1 MNKKRKGVSPLQKIL
16 ATMAVVMLLV
26 GVVAWAKNTYFTSSK
41 EAIASDSLTEE
52 ELNAAKANLTVD
64 LDSEIL
70 QAAFPNVS
78 REFLYSSMPS
88 QNETRVAAAGF
99 SSALTYPFTGVI
111 QQDGQSYSDETVRM
125 WWETELTE
133 ELLRNPVYGAA
144 VARALS
150 ESKFSDG
157 STLLDLNP
165 WLGEFVQKY
174 DAAFQDGGLGNGHF
188 LTKEVA
194 DGPILVSDEYRKY
207 AIGTRWLLDRFIVK
221 GVSRLYAEKH
231 WGLQPANDLQ
241 PSRIKAEAFEEP
253 EDRDAL
259 VVSFLTKSGKNAL
272 IIGFNVHDKRP
283 EIPGSRP
290 RPVPEESPQETPK
303 ETKPEPTKPGRDPEP
318 TTTTPETTKPAPT
331 KPGRDPEP
339 TKPTV
344 PKETKP
350 EPTKPTVPKETK
362 PEPTKPTVP
371 KETKPEPT
379 TPAPTKPEPT
389 TPAPTTPAPT
399 PETKDRSK
407 DAIDRNGGQ
416 WGGNS
421 NRVGNDEFELSD
433 HIGETGKGHGDP
445 AKETPATPTQDQSS
459 ANVSVNGVDNNRTH
473 YETEV
478 ETQSSWKNNQG
489 QNLITGSKE
498 TAAGSGNSSGNTG
511 NSAGS
516 STATEGTPLTGYG
529 EEFHLED

>member
-1 MNKKRKGVSPLQKIL
+1 MNKKRKGVSPFQKIL
-16 ATMAVVMLLV
+16 ATMAVVMMLV
-26 GVVAWAKNTYFTSSK
+26 GVIAWAKNTYFSATR

-52 ELNAAKANLTVD
+52 ELRQVKADLTVD
-64 LDSEIL
+64 LDSEML
-70 QAAFPNVS
+70 QAAYPEVS

-88 QNETRVAAAGF
+88 ENKARVAAAGF
-99 SSALTYPFTGVI
+99 SSALTYPFSGAS

-133 ELLRNPVYGAA
+133 ELLRNEAYGIPVGQ
-144 VARALS
+144 ALS
-150 ESKFSDG
+150 EVRFPDG
-157 STLLDLNP
+157 SYLTDINP
-165 WLGEFVQKY
+165 WLIEFNQKVN
-174 DAAFQDGGLGNGHF
+174 AAFQEGGLGNGYF
-188 LTKEVA
+188 LTKETA
-194 DGPILVSDEYRKY
+194 DGPILVTDEYRRY
-207 AIGTRWLLDRFIVK
+207 AVGMRWLLDRFIVK

-231 WGLQPANDLQ
+231 WGLRPADDLQ
-241 PSRIKAEAFEEP
+241 PSRIKAEPFEEP

-272 IIGFNVHDKRP
+272 IIGFNIHDKRP

-290 RPVPEESPQETPK
+290 KPVPEESPQETPK

-362 PEPTKPTVP
+362 PEPT
-371 KETKPEPT
+371 

-389 TPAPTTPAPT
+389 TPAPTKPVPTTT

-407 DAIDRNGGQ
+407 DAVDRSGAQ

-421 NRVGNDEFELSD
+421 NRVGNNEFEPSD
-433 HIGETGKGHGDP
+433 HVGETGKGHGDP

-473 YETEV
+473 YETEA

-498 TAAGSGNSSGNTG
+498 TAAGSGNTGNTG
-511 NSAGS
+511 NSSAGN

>member
-1 MNKKRKGVSPLQKIL
+1 MKNNRKKGVSPLQKIL
-16 ATMAVVMLLV
+16 ATMVVVMMLV
-26 GVVAWAKNTYFTSSK
+26 GVIAWAKNTYFTNGK

-52 ELNAAKANLTVD
+52 ELKAAKADLTVD

-70 QAAFPNVS
+70 QSAFPNIS
-78 REFLYSSMPS
+78 REFLYSSMPVN
-88 QNETRVAAAGF
+88 NEDRVAAAGF
-99 SSALTYPFTGVI
+99 SSALTFPFSGAS
-111 QQDGQSYSDETVRM
+111 QKDGQSYSDETVRT

-174 DAAFQDGGLGNGHF
+174 DAAFQGDGRGNGYF
-188 LTKEVA
+188 LTKETA
-194 DGPILVSDEYRKY
+194 DGPILVSDEYRRY
-207 AIGTRWLLDRFIVK
+207 AVGTRWLLDRFIVK

-231 WGLQPANDLQ
+231 WGLRPANDLQ

-253 EDRDAL
+253 EDRDSL

-290 RPVPEESPQETPK
+290 KPVPEESPQETPK

-331 KPGRDPEP
+331 RPHRDPEP
-339 TKPTV
+339 TRPTT
-344 PKETKP
+344 PETTKP
-350 EPTKPTVPKETK
+350 EPTRPTT
-362 PEPTKPTVP
+362 
-371 KETKPEPT
+371 PEPT
-379 TPAPTKPEPT
+379 TPT
-389 TPAPTTPAPT
+389 PT
-399 PETKDRSK
+399 PETKKERSK
-407 DAIDRNGGQ
+407 DSVNHGG
-416 WGGNS
+416 G
-421 NRVGNDEFELSD
+421 RVGGGSTVIGTDAYEPNDP
-433 HIGETGKGHGDP
+433 ITETGKGHGDP

-473 YETEV
+473 YETEA

-498 TAAGSGNSSGNTG
+498 TAGSGNTG
-511 NSAGS
+511 NSGNAAGGN

>member
-26 GVVAWAKNTYFTSSK
+26 GVVAWAKNTYFTSNK

-52 ELNAAKANLTVD
+52 ELNAVKADLTVD
-64 LDSEIL
+64 LDAEVL
-70 QAAFPNVS
+70 QSAFPNVS
-78 REFLYSSMPS
+78 REFLYSSMPN
-88 QNETRVAAAGF
+88 QNKDRVAAAGF

-133 ELLRNPVYGAA
+133 EILRNPVYGVA

-174 DAAFQDGGLGNGHF
+174 DAAFQENGNGNGYF
-188 LTKEVA
+188 LTKETA
-194 DGPILVSDEYRKY
+194 DGPILVTEEYRKY
-207 AIGTRWLLDRFIVK
+207 AVGTRWLLDRFVVK

-231 WGLQPANDLQ
+231 WGLRPANDLQ

-259 VVSFLTKSGKNAL
+259 VASFLTKSGKNAL
-272 IIGFNVHDKRP
+272 IIGLNVHDKRP

-290 RPVPEESPQETPK
+290 KPVPEESPQETPK

-331 KPGRDPEP
+331 KPGRD
-339 TKPTV
+339 
-344 PKETKP
+344 
-350 EPTKPTVPKETK
+350 

-473 YETEV
+473 YETEA

>member
-133 ELLRNPVYGAA
+133 ELLRNPVYGVAI
-144 VARALS
+144 ARALS

-165 WLGEFVQKY
+165 WLAEFVQKY
-174 DAAFQDGGLGNGHF
+174 DAAFQGDGKGNGYF
-188 LTKEVA
+188 LTKETA

-207 AIGTRWLLDRFIVK
+207 AVGTRWLLDRFIVK

-241 PSRIKAEAFEEP
+241 PSRTKAEAFEEP

-259 VVSFLTKSGKNAL
+259 VASFLTKSGKNAL
-272 IIGFNVHDKRP
+272 IIGLNVHDKRP
-283 EIPGSRP
+283 EIPGSKP
-290 RPVPEESPQETPK
+290 KPVPEESPQETPK

-331 KPGRDPEP
+331 KPGRD
-339 TKPTV
+339 
-344 PKETKP
+344 
-350 EPTKPTVPKETK
+350 

-473 YETEV
+473 YETEA

>member
-64 LDSEIL
+64 LDSEVL
-70 QAAFPNVS
+70 QSAFPNVS

-133 ELLRNPVYGAA
+133 ELLRNPVYGVA

-165 WLGEFVQKY
+165 WLAEFVQKY
-174 DAAFQDGGLGNGHF
+174 DAAFQGDGKGNGYF
-188 LTKEVA
+188 LTKETA
-194 DGPILVSDEYRKY
+194 DGPILVSDEYRRY
-207 AIGTRWLLDRFIVK
+207 AVGTRWLLDRFVVK

-231 WGLQPANDLQ
+231 WGLRPANDLQ

-259 VVSFLTKSGKNAL
+259 VVSFLTKSGKDVL

-290 RPVPEESPQETPK
+290 KPVPEESPQETPK

-331 KPGRDPEP
+331 KPGRD
-339 TKPTV
+339 
-344 PKETKP
+344 
-350 EPTKPTVPKETK
+350 

-473 YETEV
+473 YETEA

-516 STATEGTPLTGYG
+516 STATEGTPITGYG

>member
-1 MNKKRKGVSPLQKIL
+1 MNNNRRKGVSPFQKIL

-26 GVVAWAKNTYFTSSK
+26 GIVAWAKNTYFTNNK

-52 ELNAAKANLTVD
+52 ELNQAKADLTVD
-64 LDSEIL
+64 LDSEVL
-70 QAAFPNVS
+70 NSAFPGVS
-78 REFLYSSMPS
+78 REFLYSSMPVN
-88 QNETRVAAAGF
+88 NEDRTTAAGF
-99 SSALTYPFTGVI
+99 SSALSYPFSGAS
-111 QQDGQSYSDETVRM
+111 QKDGQSYSDETVRT

-174 DAAFQDGGLGNGHF
+174 DAAFQGDGKGNGYF
-188 LTKEVA
+188 LTKETA
-194 DGPILVSDEYRKY
+194 DGPILVSDEYRRY
-207 AIGTRWLLDRFIVK
+207 AVGTRWLLDRFVIK
-221 GVSRLYAEKH
+221 GVNKLYAEKH

-290 RPVPEESPQETPK
+290 KPVPEESPQETPK
-303 ETKPEPTKPGRDPEP
+303 ETKPEPTKPGKDPEP
-318 TTTTPETTKPAPT
+318 TTTTPQETKPAPT
-331 KPGRDPEP
+331 KPGKDPEP
-339 TKPTV
+339 TTPQET
-344 PKETKP
+344 TKP
-350 EPTKPTVPKETK
+350 HRDPDPTRPTT
-362 PEPTKPTVP
+362 P

-399 PETKDRSK
+399 PETKKERSK
-407 DAIDRNGGQ
+407 DSVNNGG
-416 WGGNS
+416 G
-421 NRVGNDEFELSD
+421 RVGGGSTV
-433 HIGETGKGHGDP
+433 IGTDAYEPKDPITETGKGHGDP

-473 YETEV
+473 YETEA

-498 TAAGSGNSSGNTG
+498 TAGSGSSGNSGNSSAGN
-511 NSAGS
+511 

>member
-1 MNKKRKGVSPLQKIL
+1 MNKKKRKGVSPLQKIL

-26 GVVAWAKNTYFTSSK
+26 GIVAWAKNTYFTSSK

-78 REFLYSSMPS
+78 REFLYSSMP
-88 QNETRVAAAGF
+88 NRNKDRVAAAGF

-133 ELLRNPVYGAA
+133 EILRNPVYGVA

-174 DAAFQDGGLGNGHF
+174 DAAFQENGNGNGYF
-188 LTKEVA
+188 LTKETA
-194 DGPILVSDEYRKY
+194 DGPILVTEEYRKY
-207 AIGTRWLLDRFIVK
+207 AVGTRWLLDRFVVK

-231 WGLQPANDLQ
+231 WGLRPANDLQ

-259 VVSFLTKSGKNAL
+259 VASFLTKSGKDVL

-283 EIPGSRP
+283 EIPGKRP
-290 RPVPEESPQETPK
+290 KPVPEETPQETPQ
-303 ETKPEPTKPGRDPEP
+303 ETTPAPKKPGKDPEPTTTPKRPKKPHKDPEPTKPTPEP
-318 TTTTPETTKPAPT
+318 TKPTTPETTKPT
-331 KPGRDPEP
+331 PEP
-339 TKPTV
+339 TKPT
-344 PKETKP
+344 P
-350 EPTKPTVPKETK
+350 EPTKPTTPET
-362 PEPTKPTVP
+362 T
-371 KETKPEPT
+371 
-379 TPAPTKPEPT
+379 
-389 TPAPTTPAPT
+389 PT
-399 PETKDRSK
+399 PETRKERSK
-407 DAIDRNGGQ
+407 DPVNNGG
-416 WGGNS
+416 G
-421 NRVGNDEFELSD
+421 RVGGGSTVIGTDAYEPNDP
-433 HIGETGKGHGDP
+433 ITETGKGHGDP
-445 AKETPATPTQDQSS
+445 AKETPATPTQDQSHKDIT
-459 ANVSVNGVDNNRTH
+459 VDHVDQNKMDYGTIP
-473 YETEV
+473 
-478 ETQSSWKNNQG
+478 ETQSSWKTNQG
-489 QNLITGSKE
+489 QNLITGTQENAGS
-498 TAAGSGNSSGNTG
+498 GSGNSGNSG
-511 NSAGS
+511 NSAGNS

>member
-64 LDSEIL
+64 LDSEVL
-70 QAAFPNVS
+70 QSAFPNVS

-133 ELLRNPVYGAA
+133 ELLRNPVYGVA

-165 WLGEFVQKY
+165 WLAEFVQKY
-174 DAAFQDGGLGNGHF
+174 DAAFQGDGKGNGYF
-188 LTKEVA
+188 LTKETA
-194 DGPILVSDEYRKY
+194 DGPILVSDEYRRY
-207 AIGTRWLLDRFIVK
+207 AVGTRWLLDRFVVK

-231 WGLQPANDLQ
+231 WGLRPANDLQ

-259 VVSFLTKSGKNAL
+259 VVSFLTKSGKDVL

-290 RPVPEESPQETPK
+290 KPVPEESPQETPK

-331 KPGRDPEP
+331 KPGRD
-339 TKPTV
+339 
-344 PKETKP
+344 P

-473 YETEV
+473 YETEA

-516 STATEGTPLTGYG
+516 STATEGTPITGYG

>member
-26 GVVAWAKNTYFTSSK
+26 GVIAWAKNTYFVGTK

-52 ELNAAKANLTVD
+52 ELKAAKADLTVD

-70 QAAFPNVS
+70 QSAFPNVS
-78 REFLYSSMPS
+78 REFLYSSMPVN
-88 QNETRVAAAGF
+88 NEDRTTAAGF
-99 SSALTYPFTGVI
+99 SSALSYPFSGAS
-111 QQDGQSYSDETVRM
+111 QKDGQSYSDETVRA

-174 DAAFQDGGLGNGHF
+174 DAAFQGDGRGNGYF
-188 LTKEVA
+188 LTKETA
-194 DGPILVSDEYRKY
+194 DGPILVSDEYRRY
-207 AIGTRWLLDRFIVK
+207 AVGTRWLLDRFVIK
-221 GVSRLYAEKH
+221 GVSKLYAEKH

-283 EIPGSRP
+283 EIPGSKP
-290 RPVPEESPQETPK
+290 KPVPEETPQETPQ
-303 ETKPEPTKPGRDPEP
+303 ETKPAPTKPGRDPEP

-339 TKPTV
+339 TKPTPQETTRPHRDPD
-344 PKETKP
+344 PKPTKPGKDPDPTKPTP
-350 EPTKPTVPKETK
+350 EPTK
-362 PEPTKPTVP
+362 
-371 KETKPEPT
+371 
-379 TPAPTKPEPT
+379 PT
-389 TPAPTTPAPT
+389 TPAPTTT
-399 PETKDRSK
+399 PETKKERSK
-407 DAIDRNGGQ
+407 DSVNNGG
-416 WGGNS
+416 G
-421 NRVGNDEFELSD
+421 RVGGGSTVIGTDVYEPNDP
-433 HIGETGKGHGDP
+433 ITETGKGHGDP
-445 AKETPATPTQDQSS
+445 AKETPATPTQDQSN

-473 YETEV
+473 YETEA

-498 TAAGSGNSSGNTG
+498 TAAGSGNTGNSSGNS
-511 NSAGS
+511 SAGN

>member
-1 MNKKRKGVSPLQKIL
+1 MKNRKKGVSPLQKIL
-16 ATMAVVMLLV
+16 ITMAVIMMLV
-26 GVVAWAKNTYFTSSK
+26 GVIAWAKNTYFSGSK

-52 ELNAAKANLTVD
+52 ELKAAKADLTVD

-70 QAAFPNVS
+70 QSAFPNVS
-78 REFLYSSMPS
+78 REFLYSSMPVN
-88 QNETRVAAAGF
+88 NEDRVAAAGF
-99 SSALTYPFTGVI
+99 SSALTYPFSGAS
-111 QQDGQSYSDETVRM
+111 QKDGESYSDETVRA

-174 DAAFQDGGLGNGHF
+174 DAAFQGDGKGNGYF
-188 LTKEVA
+188 LTKETA
-194 DGPILVSDEYRKY
+194 DGPILVSDEYRRY
-207 AIGTRWLLDRFIVK
+207 AVGTRWLLDRFVVK
-221 GVSRLYAEKH
+221 GVSKLYAEKH

-241 PSRIKAEAFEEP
+241 PSRVKAEAFEEP

-290 RPVPEESPQETPK
+290 KPVPEESPQETPK

-331 KPGRDPEP
+331 RPHRDPEP
-339 TKPTV
+339 TRPTT
-344 PKETKP
+344 PETTKP
-350 EPTKPTVPKETK
+350 EPTRPTTPETTK
-362 PEPTKPTVP
+362 PEPTRPTAP
-371 KETKPEPT
+371 ETTKPEPT
-379 TPAPTKPEPT
+379 RPTTPEPT
-389 TPAPTTPAPT
+389 TPTPT
-399 PETKDRSK
+399 PETKKERSK
-407 DAIDRNGGQ
+407 DSVNHGG
-416 WGGNS
+416 G
-421 NRVGNDEFELSD
+421 RVGGGSTVIGTDSYEPNDP
-433 HIGETGKGHGDP
+433 IAETGKGHGDP

-473 YETEV
+473 YETEA